1 MSSAAIS
8 NLNVTP
14 MEGEQP
20 VVKNKPLGER
30 LLEAGHITSTEL
42 EMALREQK
50 RHSGRI
56 GKVLVDLGFVTEN
69 IITKVLA
76 VETKTEVVDLLSTV
90 IDEDVLALVDYESAK
105 RFRLIPIS
113 RKDSVLTVAL
123 ADAFNVVAIDTIEKE
138 TGLTLEVVSAL
149 ESDILEALE
158 RHFSQGRTINDT
170 VDLILSDIEATE
182 KGEPDSQAESPMV
195 RLVDQVIA
203 QSIKNHATD
212 IHIEPDENFLRIRQ
226 RIDGVL
232 GSEVLLPKTL
242 QAALIA
248 RIKLMAD
255 LNVTEKRVPQDGRIR
270 FQYGQTV
277 IDLRLSTLPTN
288 HGESLVM
295 RILDSSGVRVGLD
308 DLGFDDRDREIFS
321 AQMQRSSGLVLVTG
335 PTGSGKTTTLY
346 TALGQVDANVRSVF
360 TLEDP
365 IEYSLPLIRQTQ
377 VNADV
382 GMSFAAGLRALL
394 RQDPDVILI
403 GEIRD
408 LETAQLAARAAL
420 TGHLVLST
428 LHTNNSAGVIPRL
441 VDMGIDRYMLPSA
454 LSSIVGQRLVRKI
467 CKHCKTEI
475 KDTEEMLT
483 RFHMVDDV
491 EKNITLFEG
500 EGCSACNQTGYQGR
514 MAIYEVMVVDEQF
527 HELIIGGATA
537 AELQAIARKAGM
549 KTMQEDGIQKAING
563 ETSLSEIMRVVG

>member
-1 MSSAAIS
+1 MSSAAIT
-8 NLNVTP
+8 NLDVIA
-14 MEGEQP
+14 MDGEP
-20 VVKNKPLGER
+20 SVVKSKPLGER
-30 LLEAGHITSTEL
+30 LLEAGHITLTEL

-50 RHSGRI
+50 RQGGRI
-56 GKVLVDLGFVTEN
+56 GKVLVDLGFVTED

-76 VETKTEVVDLLSTV
+76 VETKTEVVDLLSIV
-90 IDEDVLALVDYESAK
+90 IDEEILALIDYESAK

-113 RKDSVLTVAL
+113 RKESVLTVAL

-170 VDLILSDIEATE
+170 VDLILSDIEAAE
-182 KGEPDSQAESPMV
+182 KGQSDAQTESPMV
-195 RLVDQVIA
+195 RLVDQLIA
-203 QSIKNHATD
+203 QSIKNKATD
-212 IHIEPDENFLRIRQ
+212 IHVEPDENFLRVRQ

-248 RIKLMAD
+248 RIKLMAE

-270 FQYGQTV
+270 FQYGQSV

-295 RILDSSGVRVGLD
+295 RILDSSGVRIGLD
-308 DLGFDDRDREIFS
+308 DLGFTDRDREIFS
-321 AQMQRSSGLVLVTG
+321 SQMQRSSGLVLVTG

-365 IEYSLPLIRQTQ
+365 IEYSIPLIRQTQ

-382 GMSFAAGLRALL
+382 GMSFSAGLRALL

-408 LETAQLAARAAL
+408 VETAQLAARAAL

-428 LHTNNSAGVIPRL
+428 LHTNNAAGVIPRL
-441 VDMGIDRYMLPSA
+441 IDMGIDRYLLPSA

-467 CKHCKTEI
+467 CSHCKTEI
-475 KDTEEMLT
+475 KDSEEILSSFKMA
-483 RFHMVDDV
+483 DDFD
-491 EKNITLFEG
+491 KNVTLFEG

-527 HELIIGGATA
+527 HELIISGATA
-537 AELQAIARKAGM
+537 AELQSMARKRGM

-563 ETSLSEIMRVVG
+563 KTSIAEIMRVVS